1 MDFFPNVRRS
11 YLVNE
16 IYAID
21 PQSPK
26 TIDQL
31 AIIAL
36 MFGFTEGRFIADFP
50 IGWENKLISHFEK
63 INSNFNNGP
72 ERLKL
77 INFLEKLKE
86 ATIEPKKINYRLS
99 KGWLEN
105 ALDNI
110 NYHQFQAII
119 CSNIENSSKCIS
131 IEDALYHDKL
141 IDSRSCVV
149 ESNQHRYLDLLYPL
163 LFKSTELYFQ
173 DVNLKF
179 FYGIDT
185 RNSVKKFIDL
195 LFYKIKETK
204 RCNKIT
210 FILGEENYPD
220 LKTRKKLDEEL
231 SNMVIDHGLSY
242 LTFHTKYSNK
252 KESHERYAFSIKG
265 GIRFGYGFDTPSRAK
280 NTLSWMSKSEL
291 TNLLKQH
298 NI

>member
-1 MDFFPNVRRS
+1 VDFFPNVRRS

-21 PQSPK
+21 PESPK

-31 AIIAL
+31 ALMAL

-50 IGWENKLISHFEK
+50 DGWETKLISHFEK
-63 INSNFNNGP
+63 NNSIFSNGP
-72 ERLKL
+72 QRLKL
-77 INFLEKLKE
+77 INFLEKFKE
-86 ATIEPKKINYRLS
+86 ATIQPRKINYRLT

-119 CSNIENSSKCIS
+119 CDNKETSSKCIS
-131 IEDALYHDKL
+131 IEDALYYEKL

-149 ESNQHRYLDLLYPL
+149 ESNQQRYLDLLYPL
-163 LFKSTELYFQ
+163 LIKSTELYFQ
-173 DVNLKF
+173 DVNLKL
-179 FYGIDT
+179 FYGVDT
-185 RNSVKKFIDL
+185 KYSAKKFIEL

-220 LKTRKKLDEEL
+220 LKTRKKLEEEIK
-231 SNMVIDHGLSY
+231 NMMIDHGPSY
-242 LTFHTKYSNK
+242 LSIHIKYSNK
-252 KESHERYAFSIKG
+252 KESHERYAFSIRG